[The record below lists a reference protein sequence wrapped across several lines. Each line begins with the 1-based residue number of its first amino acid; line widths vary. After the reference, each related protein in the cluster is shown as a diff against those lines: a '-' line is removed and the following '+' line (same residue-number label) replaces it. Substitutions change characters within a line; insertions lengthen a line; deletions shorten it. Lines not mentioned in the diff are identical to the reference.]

1 MATKRLVSPL
11 LRRHVDFCTTRFSR
25 TTCSTSSARILDR
38 RFNHNNKLSVL
49 RYAPYSSSSSSLSS
63 SSINNNNNIIKGENE
78 TTNTNT
84 NTIPVPETLV
94 SILDDNYQ
102 EMIDRIPLQDVRNF
116 CFIAH
121 VDHGKSSLSSRLL
134 EITGNNGRENQKIAL
149 ESARNNINALD
160 NDGTSTS
167 TSSSSSSSSSSSDDS
182 SSSNNDQPDEKEQ
195 IQLLDTLAVERERGI
210 TVKASAAS
218 MLYPHP
224 SAVGPDGVILL
235 NCVDTPGHSDFSS
248 EVARSLSFV
257 QGAVLLL
264 DAAQGIQ
271 AQTWTVYEKAKSM
284 TNPPEVI
291 LALTK
296 IDLGKLYKNA
306 CLLIVIYNYVCVL
319 CFLSLSSSSI
329 VIFQLLLCIFCLKIR
344 CGRPH

>member
-1 MATKRLVSPL
+1 ME
-11 LRRHVDFCTTRFSR
+11 
-25 TTCSTSSARILDR
+25 
-38 RFNHNNKLSVL
+38 
-49 RYAPYSSSSSSLSS
+49 
-63 SSINNNNNIIKGENE
+63 GENE
-78 TTNTNT
+78 NETTNT
-84 NTIPVPETLV
+84 NTIPVPERLV

-160 NDGTSTS
+160 NDGTST
-167 TSSSSSSSSSSSDDS
+167 TSSSSSDD

-296 IDLGKLYKNA
+296 IDLGKLYEDT
-306 CLLIVIYNYVCVL
+306 CLLLLSTIMCVF
-319 CFLSLSSSSI
+319 CVFSLSLIIIIII